1 LLSMPTYMSSIVYD
15 NATLTAVSTVVLEN
29 VSSDGQLTLDSVAN
43 VANTRQDTIN
53 LFPGG
58 GSYIKS
64 YETVIGDESRID
76 FYPNGID
83 TTISAN
89 GVLSTS
95 YMSDTS
101 IQLTITDGTT
111 FNNNISLNNLL
122 TPGIQL
128 TSDNAGAGNSAA
140 FALSEDEIML
150 KLINGVFT
158 TSIIQSTASVTINT
172 GITASKFDNNTTAG
186 ETGFMLWDISANTLK
201 RVSIGAANSGGT
213 GFKVLR
219 IPN

>member
-1 LLSMPTYMSSIVYD
+1 
-15 NATLTAVSTVVLEN
+15 
-29 VSSDGQLTLDSVAN
+29 
-43 VANTRQDTIN
+43 
-53 LFPGG
+53 
-58 GSYIKS
+58 
-64 YETVIGDESRID
+64 
-76 FYPNGID
+76 
-83 TTISAN
+83 
-89 GVLSTS
+89 
-95 YMSDTS
+95 MSDTS

-128 TSDNAGAGNSAA
+128 TSGNAGAGNSAEFSLA
-140 FALSEDEIML
+140 EDEI
-150 KLINGVFT
+150 KLNLVNGAFI

-201 RVSIGAANSGGT
+201 RVSIGAADSGGT

-219 IPN
+219 VPN